1 MWILSTLVYLS
12 VIKAAFEPFQCEG
25 VVLAPGQESAALID
39 AFVLTD
45 DLIFNNETKRYD
57 FSEGSPIH
65 DLDAA
70 FREQYVKR
78 FMVADSLTECTSSN
92 LRFLTMQVVG
102 GVVLVVYG
110 LLLQLWAAGFLAK
123 VWPCCGCV
131 R

>member
-1 MWILSTLVYLS
+1 MLSTLVYLS

-25 VVLAPGQESAALID
+25 VVTAPGQESVALID

-45 DLIFNNETKRYD
+45 DLIFNKESQEYD
-57 FSEGSPIH
+57 FSKGSPIH

-70 FREQYVKR
+70 FREQYVKY
-78 FMVADSLTECTSSN
+78 FMAADSLIECTTAD
-92 LRFLTMQVVG
+92 LRFLTMRLVG